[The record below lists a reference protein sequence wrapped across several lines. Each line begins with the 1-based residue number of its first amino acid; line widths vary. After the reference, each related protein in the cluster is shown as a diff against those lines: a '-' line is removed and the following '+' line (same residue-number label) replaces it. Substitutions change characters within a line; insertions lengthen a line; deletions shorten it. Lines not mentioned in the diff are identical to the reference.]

1 MFVAEWQ
8 CSTGSVAR
16 QCSVCQFQSVVYICV
31 FHLLI
36 VSIVLLLW
44 TANCCDV
51 DDYAAGWSSVPLRT
65 KSSADVHIGHRK
77 SVTSEPAGTS
87 ANRRR
92 QVADVD
98 VVKNSSVVTT
108 TKLSPPPRWLA
119 TIEPYSVVGSVSG
132 RCFMKTAPH
141 SFADLRESS
150 KCCVIWS
157 RANARRHR
165 PPPPPPRVRFS
176 TLHRPCCRDSR
187 DAPGTVLHQTVAMVW
202 FSTCLRTVTAIIQSA
217 MRTHVNVRHCTL
229 TDTYNIWL
237 FPTW

>member
-8 CSTGSVAR
+8 YSTGSVAP
-16 QCSVCQFQSVVYICV
+16 QCSLCKFQSVAYICV

-98 VVKNSSVVTT
+98 VIKNSSVVTT
-108 TKLSPPPRWLA
+108 TKLSLPPQWLA
-119 TIEPYSVVGSVSG
+119 TIEPYSVVGGVSTHVDA
-132 RCFMKTAPH
+132 RCHASTCVITA
-141 SFADLRESS
+141 SKWRSNQTCLDLRCTTSG
-150 KCCVIWS
+150 
-157 RANARRHR
+157 NARQRAQCECNSAIQ
-165 PPPPPPRVRFS
+165 V
-176 TLHRPCCRDSR
+176 
-187 DAPGTVLHQTVAMVW
+187 
-202 FSTCLRTVTAIIQSA
+202 CLRLIRTA
-217 MRTHVNVRHCTL
+217 THVNAR
-229 TDTYNIWL
+229 
-237 FPTW
+237 